1 MAIALAVVVLS
12 ALAGPLS
19 ARLQSAQDGLV
30 VPGELWVGPVRADS
44 GTVVLHQVSATFS
57 GGIDT
62 VAVAADGSFEL
73 RLPAASGAGGEVFFG
88 AVWRDGVLYYGDA
101 LSGDFATDFATDS
114 AYVIR
119 AYPAVPAGTAPRPVV
134 AVRNLILERAGPAG
148 GWAATDVFEVES
160 LAQATIVS
168 SERGAA
174 WSHALP
180 GGATDLRSGGQG
192 FAATSA
198 TLARGRVVVSEPVPP
213 GGALFFFR
221 YRIPSDEA
229 RVPLEGV
236 TGSMELLLPTG
247 DPAATVEGLAAAGE
261 AELGGVLYRR
271 FAGRGLAPGIVTVR
285 AGSPEGGWGS
295 ARLAAAL
302 AALVLTAAGTAIAA
316 RRGASA
322 VGEGIDRRALVVALA
337 ELDEAAEA
345 GKVEADEHRRRRR
358 ELLDRLG
365 G

>member
-1 MAIALAVVVLS
+1 MAIALAVVAFS
-12 ALAGPLS
+12 AFAGPLS
-19 ARLQSAQDGLV
+19 ARPQSPPDGLLV
-30 VPGELWVGPVRADS
+30 RGELWVGPVRADS
-44 GTVVLHQVSATFS
+44 GTVVLHQVSAAFS

-73 RLPAASGAGGEVFFG
+73 RLPAASGVGGEVFFG

-101 LSGDFATDFATDS
+101 LSGDFATDS

-119 AYPAVPAGTAPRPVV
+119 AYPAAPAGTAPRPVV

-148 GWAATDVFEVES
+148 GWAARDVFEVES

-180 GGATDLRSGGQG
+180 GGATDLRTGGQG

-198 TLARGRVVVSEPVPP
+198 TLARGRVEVSEPVPP

-247 DPAATVEGLAAAGE
+247 DPAAAVEGLAAAGE
-261 AELGGVLYRR
+261 AELNGVLYRR
-271 FAGRGLAPGIVTVR
+271 FAGRGLAPGVVTVR
-285 AGSPEGGWGS
+285 TGSSKGGWGD

-316 RRGASA
+316 RRGSSA
-322 VGEGIDRRALVVALA
+322 AGDGVGRRGLIVAVA

-345 GKVEADEHRRRRR
+345 GELGADEHRRRRR
-358 ELLDRLG
+358 ALLERLG